1 MQNRFAIES
10 LIDDV
15 TDLPVWVS
23 DLKNDRINKRD
34 MVRQKQKAARR
45 QVFLAESGNSI
56 QSAAENE
63 AKGIDDALSGRK
75 TSHTV

>member
-34 MVRQKQKAARR
+34 MVRQKQKAACG
-45 QVFLAESGNSI
+45 QILQAKGGDPI
-56 QSAAENE
+56 QRPANNE
-63 AKGIDDALSGRK
+63 AYKVDDALSGRK

>member
-23 DLKNDRINKRD
+23 DLKNDRINKRN
-34 MVRQKQKAARR
+34 MVRQKEETAGR
-45 QVFLAESGNSI
+45 QILLAEGGDPI
-56 QSAAENE
+56 QSATKTKPNE
-63 AKGIDDALSGRK
+63 IDGALRRRE